1 MENEGHYIDDP
12 MTVGN
17 VKPDFSGLGL
27 DAVKPYG
34 MPVTLKDIIGDTPE
48 WIKFLP
54 DDFKGAT
61 KRAYI
66 KFAVSDVA
74 IRNAT
79 FDLKGFTSAKFILS
93 LKHIMENYGM
103 TEIRLTNNFLA
114 VVDAVSNKE
123 VTFFRFHIEYA
134 KQ

>member
-1 MENEGHYIDDP
+1 
-12 MTVGN
+12 MTVVN
-17 VKPDFSGLGL
+17 VKPDFIGLGL

-34 MPVTLKDIIGDTPE
+34 MPATLKDIIGDTPE

-66 KFAVSDVA
+66 KFAVSDA
-74 IRNAT
+74 ATRNAT
-79 FDLKGFTSAKFILS
+79 FCRKVTSAKFFLS
-93 LKHIMENYGM
+93 LKHIMENHGM

-114 VVDAVSNKE
+114 VVDSVSNKE